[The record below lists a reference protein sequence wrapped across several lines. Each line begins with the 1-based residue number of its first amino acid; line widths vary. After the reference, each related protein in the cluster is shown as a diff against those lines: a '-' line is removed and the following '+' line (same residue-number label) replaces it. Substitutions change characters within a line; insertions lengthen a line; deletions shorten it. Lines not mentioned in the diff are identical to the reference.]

1 MYYFLL
7 ISTLDR
13 RDTESERF
21 AWLILNYIVFKIGLS
36 RPVRLVTGHSPDSAS
51 KINLITLQMRL
62 ALVESVGQAN
72 PIELIE
78 KLTNLKFYKK
88 KRTKTYHIILITRLF
103 LFYFS
108 FNYLTVI

>member
-51 KINLITLQMRL
+51 KINLITLQMRS

-78 KLTNLKFYKK
+78 KLTNLKFYLKK
-88 KRTKTYHIILITRLF
+88 KEQKPIILYLPHASS
-103 LFYFS
+103 YFTS
-108 FNYLTVI
+108 HLTI